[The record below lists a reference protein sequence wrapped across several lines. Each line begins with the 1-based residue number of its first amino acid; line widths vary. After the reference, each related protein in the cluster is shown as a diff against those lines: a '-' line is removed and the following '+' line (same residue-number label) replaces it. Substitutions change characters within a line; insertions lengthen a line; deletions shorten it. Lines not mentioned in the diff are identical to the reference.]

1 MIGKSW
7 LGALSGAAL
16 SLSMIV
22 GWSDPGV
29 AASALDGQTIRV
41 IIAHKAGNTTD
52 TMARL
57 FAKTLEKY
65 LPDSAIKAQNLDGN
79 GGSLAMAEIHD
90 AKESLVTIGFVNSSV
105 VFSQVTQGEA
115 LPYDVKDFHWIG
127 ALSSSQRVL
136 VVRKDA
142 LDRADP
148 GKSNAAAKP
157 LVSLAMSA
165 SAQNYIDGLL
175 LDATTNLR
183 LKMVPGFKTE
193 QQNAMLLAGDADA
206 GIGTYENFREF
217 IETGDLVPVLKFG
230 TIGYPDTL
238 ATLPTLD
245 EVALPTAPRDVL
257 ALSAKLS
264 DMGRFV
270 IAAPATREAQRAALA
285 KAFDQ
290 VVADPDYLAGLKA
303 ANFIGTPANADTVT
317 RFIGD
322 LLGNAQVLG
331 DLKAMIACGQQISD
345 GTRHSCDN
353 GSL

>member
-1 MIGKSW
+1 
-7 LGALSGAAL
+7 
-16 SLSMIV
+16 MIV
-22 GWSDPGV
+22 KTLGKFATALVLLACAYGTPSHADG
-29 AASALDGQTIRV
+29 ALDGATIRV

-65 LPDSAIKAQNLDGN
+65 LPDSSINVQNLDGN

-90 AKESLVTIGFVNSSV
+90 AKASLVTVGFVNSSV
-105 VFSQVTQGEA
+105 VFSQVTQGDA
-115 LPYDVKDFHWIG
+115 LPYDIKDFHWIG
-127 ALSSSQRVL
+127 ALASSQRVL

-142 LDRADP
+142 LNRADP

-157 LVSLAMSA
+157 MVSLAMSA

-175 LDATTNLR
+175 LNGMTNLR

-217 IETGDLVPVLKFG
+217 IAAGDLVPVLKFG
-230 TIGYPDTL
+230 TVGYPDTL
-238 ATLPTLD
+238 ATLPTL
-245 EVALPTAPRDVL
+245 EQVALPNAPRDVIAL
-257 ALSAKLS
+257 ATQLS

-270 IAAPATREAQRAALA
+270 VAAPATPEAQRAALA

-290 VVADPDYLAGLKA
+290 VVADPDYRAGLKA
-303 ANFIGTPANADTVT
+303 ANFIGTPASGETVT

-322 LLGNAQVLG
+322 LLGNTKVLG

-345 GTRHSCDN
+345 GGRHSCDS

>member
-1 MIGKSW
+1 
-7 LGALSGAAL
+7 
-16 SLSMIV
+16 MIV
-22 GWSDPGV
+22 KNLGKFFIALFLLACAHGV
-29 AASALDGQTIRV
+29 PSHADNALDGATVRI

-65 LPDSAIKAQNLDGN
+65 LPDSSINVQNLDGN

-90 AKESLVTIGFVNSSV
+90 AKASLVTVGFVNSSV
-105 VFSQVTQGEA
+105 VYSQVTRGDA
-115 LPYDVKDFHWIG
+115 LPYDIKDFHWIG
-127 ALSSSQRVL
+127 ALASSQRVL
-136 VVRKDA
+136 VVRKDVM
-142 LDRADP
+142 DRADP
-148 GKSNAAAKP
+148 GKSNAAGKP

-175 LDATTNLR
+175 LNGMTNLR

-217 IETGDLVPVLKFG
+217 IEAGDLVPVLKFG
-230 TIGYPDTL
+230 TVGYPDALT
-238 ATLPTLD
+238 TLPTL
-245 EVALPTAPRDVL
+245 EQVALPSAPRDVL
-257 ALSAKLS
+257 ALATRLS

-270 IAAPATREAQRAALA
+270 LAAPATPAEQREALA

-290 VVADPDYLAGLKA
+290 VVADPGYLAGLKA
-303 ANFIGTPANADTVT
+303 ANFIGTPANAETVT

-322 LLGNAQVLG
+322 LLGNTTVLG

-345 GTRHSCDN
+345 GIRQSCDG